1 MCHVY
6 KWFGVLF
13 FVIVIASAFMVGSLI
28 GTACRG

>member
-13 FVIVIASAFMVGSLI
+13 FVIVIAFMVGNLI
-28 GTACRG
+28 GAACRG